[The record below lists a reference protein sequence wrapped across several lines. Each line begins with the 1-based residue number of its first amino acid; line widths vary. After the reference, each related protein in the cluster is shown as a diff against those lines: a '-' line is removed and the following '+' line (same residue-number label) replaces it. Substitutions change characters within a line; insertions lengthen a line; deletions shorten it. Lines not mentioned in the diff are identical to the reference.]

1 MGSVINTNINSV
13 IAQRNLNVSAA
24 ALAKSTEKLS
34 SGLRINRAGDDAAG
48 LAISQKLE
56 AQVRGLQQASRNAQ
70 DAISMIQ
77 TAEGAMSE
85 IHSML
90 QRMRELSV
98 QASNGTLSSSDRSS
112 INTEIQALSTEIN
125 DLTGRIKF
133 NGQTLLNGSLATS
146 VDATSELKNST
157 ALAVVAG
164 DLFTVSTVDVVGAA
178 AGTTYTLSAG
188 TGAADVTLTAT
199 VNGSTIAQTLTASD
213 MTGANA
219 SQLLNYD
226 KLGVKITVAT
236 VAANANNTGANLQ
249 DSMIAAANDTVITS
263 AGSASAQFHIGSD
276 QNQTMSVA
284 FDDVD
289 TTALAVA
296 TAISNFNSSQ
306 TVAYAEAMI
315 SAVDTA
321 VDTLSTKRS
330 GLGASQ
336 NRLEHTIANL
346 GVSADNLLASESR
359 VRDVDMA
366 SEMVNFTKSQ
376 ILQQAGMAILAQA
389 NAEPQS
395 VLSLLR

>member
-1 MGSVINTNINSV
+1 
-13 IAQRNLNVSAA
+13 
-24 ALAKSTEKLS
+24 
-34 SGLRINRAGDDAAG
+34 
-48 LAISQKLE
+48 
-56 AQVRGLQQASRNAQ
+56 
-70 DAISMIQ
+70 
-77 TAEGAMSE
+77 
-85 IHSML
+85 
-90 QRMRELSV
+90 
-98 QASNGTLSSSDRSS
+98 
-112 INTEIQALSTEIN
+112 
-125 DLTGRIKF
+125 
-133 NGQTLLNGSLATS
+133 
-146 VDATSELKNST
+146 
-157 ALAVVAG
+157 
-164 DLFTVSTVDVVGAA
+164 
-178 AGTTYTLSAG
+178 
-188 TGAADVTLTAT
+188 
-199 VNGSTIAQTLTASD
+199 
-213 MTGANA
+213 
-219 SQLLNYD
+219 
-226 KLGVKITVAT
+226 
-236 VAANANNTGANLQ
+236 
-249 DSMIAAANDTVITS
+249 
-263 AGSASAQFHIGSD
+263 
-276 QNQTMSVA
+276 MSVA

>member
-77 TAEGAMSE
+77 TAEGAMAE

-98 QASNGTLSSSDRSS
+98 QASNGTLSSSDRGS

-146 VDATSELKNST
+146 VDTTSELKNNT
-157 ALAVVAG
+157 ALAVVLA
-164 DLFTVSTVDVVGAA
+164 DSFTVSSVDVVGAA
-178 AGTTYTLSAG
+178 AGTTYTLTAG

-199 VNGSTIAQTLTASD
+199 VGGSVIAQTLTASN

-219 SQLLNYD
+219 SQLLNFD
-226 KLGVKITVAT
+226 KLGVKITVVT

-249 DSMIAAANDTVITS
+249 DSLIAAANDTIITA

-276 QNQTMSVA
+276 QNQTMNVA
-284 FDDVD
+284 FDNVN

-296 TAISNFNSSQ
+296 TAIGNFNSSQ
-306 TVAYAEAMI
+306 TVANAEALI

-321 VDTLSTKRS
+321 IDTLSTKRS

-366 SEMVNFTKSQ
+366 AEMVNFTKAQ

>member
-376 ILQQAGMAILAQA
+376 ILQQAGTAILAQA
-389 NAEPQS
+389 NQAPS
-395 VLSLLR
+395 SILSLLR

>member
-236 VAANANNTGANLQ
+236 VAANANWN
-249 DSMIAAANDTVITS
+249 SANDEWNLNANELDEWHEGNLVFS
-263 AGSASAQFHIGSD
+263 RC
-276 QNQTMSVA
+276 NA
-284 FDDVD
+284 F
-289 TTALAVA
+289 LPR
-296 TAISNFNSSQ
+296 SSG
-306 TVAYAEAMI
+306 E
-315 SAVDTA
+315 
-321 VDTLSTKRS
+321 
-330 GLGASQ
+330 
-336 NRLEHTIANL
+336 
-346 GVSADNLLASESR
+346 
-359 VRDVDMA
+359 
-366 SEMVNFTKSQ
+366 F
-376 ILQQAGMAILAQA
+376 
-389 NAEPQS
+389 
-395 VLSLLR
+395 

>member
-249 DSMIAAANDTVITS
+249 DSLIAAANDTVITS

>member
-112 INTEIQALSTEIN
+112 INTEIQALATEIN

-199 VNGSTIAQTLTASD
+199 VNGSTVAQTLTAAD

-219 SQLLNYD
+219 SQLLNFD

-249 DSMIAAANDTVITS
+249 DSLIAAANDTVITS

>member
-98 QASNGTLSSSDRSS
+98 QASNGTLSSSDRAS

-178 AGTTYTLSAG
+178 AGTTYTLTAG

-199 VNGSTIAQTLTASD
+199 VNGSTVAQTLTAAS

-226 KLGVKITVAT
+226 KLGVKITVVT

-249 DSMIAAANDTVITS
+249 DSLIAAANDTVITS

-296 TAISNFNSSQ
+296 TAISDFNSSQ
-306 TVAYAEAMI
+306 TVAYAETLI
-315 SAVDTA
+315 GVVDTA
-321 VDTLSTKRS
+321 IDTLSTKRS

-389 NAEPQS
+389 NSEPQS